1 MGVSLAEGTMGTR
14 IPYPAGVGASGSPVK
29 LFQRTQVPRRIWRQR
44 LPRAVPPPLDAS
56 SAYGIESQIYA
67 LASQANEMVSSGL
80 TSNQGFLLA
89 PLLFLGGLASSFN
102 PCNMATLP
110 AAAASVT
117 ALSRQSSPALQAL
130 SYASGSA
137 AVLMALGMAVALA
150 GERLPLGEGI
160 LPWLFPVV
168 AVVMGLS
175 LLDVVPLRLS
185 GIPGLGQVENA
196 PSEIRGF
203 LLGAA
208 SAAGSSPCA
217 TPVLVTITSYIAS
230 HSVGVASSATLL
242 FAYAMGYSTPVAL
255 ASMSTSLLPIF
266 QEQGQWGKQ
275 LSGAAILLVGAW
287 QLLTVVHDI
296 FGLQAE
302 AAIYVALSATVLA
315 LFKKPDTK
323 VAVRVT
329 QLDQTGIYEYKPLP
343 LEAESA
349 PTNPSTFQVDGPRR
363 LALASLFGSVV
374 VANISEVTPWLR
386 GNTQEDAAKMIL
398 EAAAE
403 SRPLQLALQSKRPLL
418 VDFSATWCVDCL
430 QSAGTMR
437 DLKRQFGQDVEFV
450 TLDVS
455 SWVANTGDD
464 DLDWWTR
471 EFRVDGIPHIAF
483 VLPDRR
489 VITALIGNL
498 PEDVLRANLEAFVE
512 VSKEAPTIELPPL
525 PYVMFDAF
533 ENGKRC
539 VRLRP

>member
-80 TSNQGFLLA
+80 SSNQGFLLA

>member
-1 MGVSLAEGTMGTR
+1 MGVSLAGTR

-29 LFQRTQVPRRIWRQR
+29 LFQRAQVPRRIWRKT

-67 LASQANEMVSSGL
+67 LASQANEMVSS
-80 TSNQGFLLA
+80 
-89 PLLFLGGLASSFN
+89 GLASSFN

-175 LLDVVPLRLS
+175 LLDVVPLRLT
-185 GIPGLGQVENA
+185 GIPGLGQVEDA

-302 AAIYVALSATVLA
+302 AVIYVALSATVLA
-315 LFKKPDTK
+315 LFKEKPDTKK

-329 QLDQTGIYEYKPLP
+329 ALDQAGIYEYKPLP

-349 PTNPSTFQVDGPRR
+349 PTTPSTFEVDGPRR

-374 VANISEVTPWLR
+374 VANVSEVTPWLR

-403 SRPLQLALQSKRPLL
+403 SRPLQLALQSNRPLL

-455 SWVANTGDD
+455 SWVANTGDED
-464 DLDWWTR
+464 MDWWTR

-512 VSKEAPTIELPPL
+512 VSKEATTMELPPL

-533 ENGKRC
+533 DNGNRC